1 MVAWDVCPG
10 EETIAAY
17 AAGQLARVERDAL
30 DSHLD
35 TCSACQELVA
45 ALAKLATVGDRHPMT
60 DGIGVPSIPTERE
73 SWTPGGQLG
82 RYVLLARLGAGGMG
96 VVYSAF
102 DPELDRRVAVKVLR
116 RTRAGDQLR
125 EEARAI
131 AKLAH
136 PNVIA
141 VHDVGEADGEVFV
154 AMEHVEGQTVR
165 EWLRT
170 QRAGAS
176 GASSAS
182 GSTGASTGSSAS
194 TARSSS
200 EILDVF
206 VQAGRGLAAAHRAGL
221 VHRDVKPSNIIV
233 GSDGRARVLDFG
245 LARSEAEEGVI
256 AGTPAYMAPE
266 QKRGAKIDAR
276 ADQYAFA
283 VALSEALFGD
293 AARDD
298 DSRDAKRDHDARDAK
313 PDPDADDADARDAKH
328 AHDAKHDADACDAKP
343 AHDAKHDADAR
354 DAKPAHDAK
363 HDADARDAKH
373 GDIHASDDMH
383 ASDDIHAKRTAAAQ
397 RDADAR
403 QEGNARDADARRAW
417 DARRDGVP
425 RASGPP
431 VSERVRKA
439 LRRARSE
446 RPEDRFASMED
457 LLGELVPPP
466 PRMRY
471 WVFVAAFVSIA
482 IVGAIVLAMT
492 RTRAVASCAH
502 AGDPIDL
509 VWSTAKQPALRAA
522 FGATGLPFAN
532 AVASSTV
539 EQLDA
544 WTARWRAQADAS
556 CRATVVDKVQPA
568 ATHALRQSCLEGL
581 AQQLAP
587 VVALVMAPDAEVIAR
602 ASSLTETLPA
612 PERCGDIAG
621 LGALPPLPPAEAART
636 EIEKLRE
643 ELATYEAALV
653 AGRAEQVRAEVLAVQ
668 RRADATGYA
677 PMKAR
682 ARLLLGRLEVSAA
695 HYAEGI
701 AALHVAAQA
710 ATAARDLETL
720 ADVWVEL
727 SKALGNDLRTY
738 DEAEIFDGY
747 ARALIGQLPDR
758 DARTLDLAFARC
770 NRNVTAAN
778 AVATGKHC
786 EEAIALGE
794 KAARPSVVNAA
805 RARLGHFQRL
815 QGDPERALATLQA
828 ALAEAIAL
836 HGPQH
841 PEVAIAHYVLGIALI
856 ERESFDA
863 GIAQLRQAL
872 AIREIAFPGGNVQ
885 VAESLVGLGDALGA
899 SGKAAES
906 VTSIERGLAILE
918 SIKQGESAHAANAHI
933 LVGMS
938 LQELARDDD
947 ALAHFV
953 RGADIADRSLQH
965 REAIAAMGLRLAA
978 SIEIGRER
986 YAAAVPH
993 LERAVRLLERGK
1005 AAPAEL
1011 GKTQFALGQVLSEL
1025 GPTEREHAKAMIA
1038 AARASYVA
1046 AGTAGEAGLAEVDAF
1061 GK

>member
-10 EETIAAY
+10 EETIAAH
-17 AAGQLARVERDAL
+17 AAGQLARDERDAL

-45 ALAKLATVGDRHPMT
+45 ALAKLATVGERHPVT
-60 DGIGVPSIPTERE
+60 DAIGVPSIPTERE
-73 SWTPGGQLG
+73 GWTPGGQLG

-96 VVYSAF
+96 VVYAAY

-154 AMEHVEGQTVR
+154 AMEHVEGETVR
-165 EWLRT
+165 EWLRSS
-170 QRAGAS
+170 RAGAAS
-176 GASSAS
+176 ASSAS
-182 GSTGASTGSSAS
+182 ESSGVPGASTGSSAS
-194 TARSSS
+194 KARSSS

-233 GSDGRARVLDFG
+233 GADGRARVLDFG

-293 AARDD
+293 ANAADVVD
-298 DSRDAKRDHDARDAK
+298 V
-313 PDPDADDADARDAKH
+313 DAD
-328 AHDAKHDADACDAKP
+328 
-343 AHDAKHDADAR
+343 
-354 DAKPAHDAK
+354 
-363 HDADARDAKH
+363 
-373 GDIHASDDMH
+373 GSDTH
-383 ASDDIHAKRTAAAQ
+383 
-397 RDADAR
+397 
-403 QEGNARDADARRAW
+403 RRAW
-417 DARRDGVP
+417 EARRNGVP
-425 RASGPP
+425 RASGT
-431 VSERVRKA
+431 VSERVQKA
-439 LRRARSE
+439 LRRARNE
-446 RPEDRFASMED
+446 RPEDRFASMDD
-457 LLGELVPPP
+457 LLAELVPPP

-482 IVGAIVLAMT
+482 IVGAIVIAMT
-492 RTRAVASCAH
+492 RTPAVASCAH
-502 AGDPIDL
+502 AGDPIDA

-532 AVASSTV
+532 GVASSTV
-539 EQLDA
+539 ERLDA
-544 WTARWRAQADAS
+544 WTGRWRAQADAS

-568 ATHALRQSCLEGL
+568 ATYALRQSCLEGL

-587 VVALVMAPDAEVIAR
+587 VVALVLAPDAEVISR

-643 ELATYEAALV
+643 ELSTYEAALV
-653 AGRAEQVRAEVLAVQ
+653 AGRAEQVRGAVMAAQ

-677 PMKAR
+677 PIKAR
-682 ARLLLGRLEVSAA
+682 AQLVLGRLEVSAA

-720 ADVWVEL
+720 ADVWIEL

-758 DARTLDLAFARC
+758 DARMLDLAFARC

-778 AVATGKHC
+778 AAATGKHC

-794 KAARPSVVNAA
+794 RAERPSVVNAA

-828 ALAEAIAL
+828 ALAESIAL

-841 PEVAIAHYVLGIALI
+841 PEVAIAHYVLGIALV

-863 GIAQLRQAL
+863 GIAQLREAL
-872 AIREIAFPGGNVQ
+872 AIREVAFPGGNVQ
-885 VAESLVGLGDALGA
+885 VAESLIGLGDALGA

-906 VTSIERGLAILE
+906 VEAIERGLAILE
-918 SIKQGESAHAANAHI
+918 TLKQGESAHAANAHI

-938 LQELARDDD
+938 LQELKRDED

-1011 GKTQFALGQVLSEL
+1011 GKTQFALGQVLFEL
-1025 GPTEREHAKAMIA
+1025 PAERERAKAMIA